1 MIKKI
6 GAVHLIKSYGG
17 ECRKYLEIPR
27 IKYLVLPN
35 CGSKYKKMRSNTNL
49 KKLR

>member
-35 CGSKYKKMRSNTNL
+35 CGTKYQKNEIEY
-49 KKLR
+49 